1 MRKNFRK
8 LVLLFTLFYFSFN
21 SVQAQSNVID
31 QIVWVVGD
39 EAILKSEIEG
49 ARREMLAAGQ
59 RFEGD
64 PYCLIPEQIA
74 VQKLF
79 LHQAKIDSID
89 VPLSSVNREVEY
101 NLNRMIQYYGSQEK
115 LVEYLGQSINEIRED
130 MQDRLRE
137 NAITDEVRKKLIGKI
152 KLTPAEI
159 SRYYNKLPK
168 DSLPYIP
175 KTVEVQII
183 TTKPPIS
190 LKETDAIKNRL
201 RDYTDKVNKGESS
214 FSTLALMYSE
224 DDESAKR
231 GGELGFTGRN
241 SFVPEFANAAF
252 SLTDPKKISNIV
264 ESEYGYHIIQLIE
277 RRGDRINVRHILLKP
292 KVQTDDMN
300 KTIARMDSLR
310 NDIVSNKFSFEE
322 AAMYLS
328 SDKDTKNN
336 NGLMA
341 NLRSNGMHQ
350 GTSRFEMQDLP
361 AEVSNVVKGLSVGE
375 ISQPFIIKEYN
386 GKEVVAMVKLKQRVE
401 GHRANISDDFEI
413 MKTIVENEKSE
424 QILKKW
430 LQKKIKDTYVWI
442 NEDWRNCDFQYE
454 GWLK

>member
-115 LVEYLGQSINEIRED
+115 LVEYLGQSMNEIRESL
-130 MQDRLRE
+130 QDRSRE
-137 NAITDEVRKKLIGKI
+137 DEITRQVRMKLIGKI

-361 AEVSNVVKGLSVGE
+361 AEVSNVVNGLSVGE